1 MINRISKYRL
11 NWNFVIGHWV
21 FTLLFAPFIAQ
32 AIEYIFCKKPH
43 QIAGLVELYPITLL
57 FSIFFSLPTVL
68 IYLIIFLLLSR
79 SKVKSILAKSVLISI
94 SVIGIYITQMQIGG
108 SMTWEIITSFSV
120 SSIIIGLFLKYKVY
134 IIVTDNSKAE

>member
-1 MINRISKYRL
+1 LINRISKYRL

-32 AIEYIFCKKPH
+32 AIEYIFGKKPH
-43 QIAGLVELYPITLL
+43 QIADLLELYPITLL
-57 FSIFFSLPTVL
+57 FSIFFSLPTVI

-79 SKVKSILAKSVLISI
+79 LKVKSILAKSVLIAI
-94 SVIGIYITQMQIGG
+94 SVIGIYITQMQVGG